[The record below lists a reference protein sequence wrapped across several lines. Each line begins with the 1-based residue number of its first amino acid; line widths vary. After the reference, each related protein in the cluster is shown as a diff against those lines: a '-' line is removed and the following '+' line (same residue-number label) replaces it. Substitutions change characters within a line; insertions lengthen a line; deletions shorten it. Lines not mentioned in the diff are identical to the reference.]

1 MLCVYHT
8 HGQVALHLTPFLHWV
23 LWKGVMISR
32 PHCVW
37 GVTKPIISFG
47 HNTTSNQKN
56 SLFPPTHVIS
66 FISLWPYIYLTLWV
80 EFQYYH
86 NKVNFIYSIFSF
98 IADAFWLL
106 AKERDWGQSKVCD
119 YQEDFQGKEL
129 RICQRIF
136 SNMFVKLSIVLMY
149 CGFKVKHDL
158 LNPLAR
164 FWLGQHFTILE
175 IMFAFPLRQELTV

>member
-1 MLCVYHT
+1 
-8 HGQVALHLTPFLHWV
+8 
-23 LWKGVMISR
+23 
-32 PHCVW
+32 
-37 GVTKPIISFG
+37 
-47 HNTTSNQKN
+47 
-56 SLFPPTHVIS
+56 
-66 FISLWPYIYLTLWV
+66 
-80 EFQYYH
+80 
-86 NKVNFIYSIFSF
+86 
-98 IADAFWLL
+98 L